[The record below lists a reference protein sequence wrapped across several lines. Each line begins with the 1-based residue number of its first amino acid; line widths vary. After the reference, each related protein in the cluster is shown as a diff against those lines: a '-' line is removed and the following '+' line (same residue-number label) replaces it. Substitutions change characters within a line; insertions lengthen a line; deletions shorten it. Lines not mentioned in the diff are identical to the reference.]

1 MPYRNDYD
9 RDLRSRGNRA
19 EFIGRDA
26 RASRPS
32 RPSQRTSRSHWAARD
47 RASVSSRNHSHTR
60 RPIEERGRGRGMSR
74 LKRTILMD
82 LALTIAGLLVFL
94 LFQRVLHS
102 SSAAPTQ
109 LPTNTAAATSNP
121 SATNTGGATPTDGTA
136 NNGSGPFA
144 SKFPNKFTTG
154 DVQQT
159 DTTYKSKNIDI
170 TITQSKYGNSV
181 YYVADIYVSD
191 IKYLKTAFARSKYG
205 GGSDSIF
212 DTMSSSKGILGI
224 NGDYYSARNDGIV
237 IRNGDLYRDKVYADV
252 LIMNN
257 DGSMATYTADE
268 FDINAVKENGAWQ
281 GWSFGPMLL
290 NNGQPMTTFNSNV
303 VRANPRTAIGYYEP
317 GHYCMVVVDGRQNG
331 YSSGIKMADLSQLM
345 YDLGCKVAYNL
356 DGGQSSMMVFNG
368 KFVNK
373 PYKDGRS
380 VSDIVYIG
388 EEE

>member
-32 RPSQRTSRSHWAARD
+32 RPSQRTSRSQWDARD

-60 RPIEERGRGRGMSR
+60 GPIEERGRGRGMNR

-109 LPTNTAAATSNP
+109 LPTNTAAATSDP

-205 GGSDSIF
+205 GGADSIF

-356 DGGQSSMMVFNG
+356 DGGQSLS
-368 KFVNK
+368 
-373 PYKDGRS
+373 DG
-380 VSDIVYIG
+380 V
-388 EEE
+388 